1 MHTDTHRHT
10 HTPRRCSTVV
20 STRAALRP
28 KRLKE
33 SETGS
38 FSVRGTTPP
47 ISPRTTTRTLF
58 NRRARHPSSPGAGQ
72 VSLPP
77 AASPLTSQ
85 HDDDPGQWYWF
96 RATASTGMGGVVSM
110 FVAPGRADVYVA
122 HRTGLWQAAYCIQ
135 YVTPTLTEPGIT
147 ARVYEGRRP
156 AGAASGVQAVAQ

>member
-47 ISPRTTTRTLF
+47 ISPRTTRTLF
-58 NRRARHPSSPGAGQ
+58 NRRPRHPSSPRAGQ

-96 RATASTGMGGVVSM
+96 CATASTGMCGVAWK
-110 FVAPGRADVYVA
+110 FVAPVCGCICGTSNRPLAGCILLYTVRDPDTNRAW
-122 HRTGLWQAAYCIQ
+122 HNG
-135 YVTPTLTEPGIT
+135 
-147 ARVYEGRRP
+147 ARV
-156 AGAASGVQAVAQ
+156 

>member
-47 ISPRTTTRTLF
+47 ISPRTTRTLF
-58 NRRARHPSSPGAGQ
+58 NRRPRHPSSPRAGQ
-72 VSLPP
+72 VSLPS

-96 RATASTGMGGVVSM
+96 RATASTGMGGVASM

-122 HRTGLWQAAYCIQ
+122 HRTGLWQAAYCT
-135 YVTPTLTEPGIT
+135 YTVRDPDTNRAWHNG
-147 ARVYEGRRP
+147 ARV
-156 AGAASGVQAVAQ
+156 